1 MDAVSQDSFTV
12 CEHCNSINGPMN
24 KYCSQC
30 SFPIRGSEGEKASF
44 LLTVSSRRRFLD
56 DARQKIKSA
65 RTVIFVLA
73 ALFFVFG
80 LFVGFA
86 MDDFPS
92 MIVSLVL
99 CLIYLL
105 LAAWCNQNP
114 FGAILTAFIIYVTLI
129 MVNMLVDPET
139 LFQGIIIKI
148 GIIAWLVKGIRSAHE
163 AKGYLREL
171 QNLRAVPVDAE

>member
-1 MDAVSQDSFTV
+1 
-12 CEHCNSINGPMN
+12 
-24 KYCSQC
+24 
-30 SFPIRGSEGEKASF
+30 
-44 LLTVSSRRRFLD
+44 
-56 DARQKIKSA
+56 
-65 RTVIFVLA
+65 VLA